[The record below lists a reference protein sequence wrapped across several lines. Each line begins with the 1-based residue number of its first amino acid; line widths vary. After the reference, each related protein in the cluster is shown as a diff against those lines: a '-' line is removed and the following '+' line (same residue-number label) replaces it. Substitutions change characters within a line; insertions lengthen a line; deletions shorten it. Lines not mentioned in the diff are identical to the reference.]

1 MRSARFRIIFT
12 FAATALALAGC
23 DNPRQNA
30 APAEVGATPARPG
43 SGPVST
49 QTVRALP
56 EPVVPKGAQIPS
68 PAPGQANDHSS
79 PAFKGGGKPDPNP

>member
-1 MRSARFRIIFT
+1 MSARFRIIFT

-30 APAEVGATPARPG
+30 APAQVSATPALPG
-43 SGPVST
+43 SGPVPT
-49 QTVRALP
+49 QTVPALP
-56 EPVVPKGAQIPS
+56 DPVVPKGAKIPS